1 MGRFE
6 MYGRTLPLE
15 ETPIPLSLASGQ
27 RIVLP
32 GLDPVLGWL
41 GDESARAPQPLILPH
56 WLLEPRPT
64 ETITYSCNL
73 PTPAPQPGRERS
85 RSAPGPE
92 TGPAFLAASL
102 PGGRVATVEA
112 GGKAGAMTFR
122 WLCVEASAA
131 RGATWRCFVK
141 LCNASGGTSAWTSTG
156 LDYTFEAAGGFALDL
171 PGSVRITLGGVSYKI
186 AHPGGSLTCLP
197 SQSGLV
203 KVTRLA
209 ADGWAKRELQS
220 LWLYPGRSVV
230 ARFSD
235 GAAMRIATAA
245 PVRAAFMAA

>member
-1 MGRFE
+1 

-15 ETPIPLSLASGQ
+15 ETPIPLSLAAGQ

-32 GLDPVLGWL
+32 GLDPVTGWL
-41 GDESARAPQPLILPH
+41 GEESARAAQPLILPH

-64 ETITYSCNL
+64 ETITYACNL
-73 PTPAPQPGRERS
+73 PAPAPQAYRES
-85 RSAPGPE
+85 WAAAPAAESGA
-92 TGPAFLAASL
+92 AFMAASL
-102 PGGRVATVEA
+102 PGGRVSTVEA
-112 GGKAGAMTFR
+112 GGKAGAIMFR
-122 WLCVEASAA
+122 WLCVGASAS
-131 RGATWRCFVK
+131 RGASWRCFTR
-141 LCNASGGTSAWTSTG
+141 LCGSSGASSAWTPTG
-156 LDYTFEAAGGFALDL
+156 ADYIFEAAGGFALNL
-171 PGSVRITLGGVSYKI
+171 PGSVRVTLAGVSCKI
-186 AHPGGSLTCLP
+186 AHPAGSVACLP

-203 KVTRLA
+203 KVMKIA

-245 PVRAAFMAA
+245 PMRTAFMAA